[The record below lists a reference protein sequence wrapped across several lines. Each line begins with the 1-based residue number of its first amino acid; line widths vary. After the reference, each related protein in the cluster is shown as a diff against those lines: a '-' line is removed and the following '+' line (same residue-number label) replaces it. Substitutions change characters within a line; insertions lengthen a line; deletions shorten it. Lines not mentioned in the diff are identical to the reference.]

1 MTTAP
6 KIGRPSDY
14 NEEIASLILDRL
26 ADGESLRA
34 ICQDE
39 GMPDRASVR
48 RWIIADE
55 SFRSQY
61 ARARGEQ
68 GDHYADE
75 IVAISDNTDED
86 ANSRRVRID
95 ARKWAAGKLRPD
107 VYGEK
112 ITQKH
117 EGEFRVILSSAD
129 ADL

>member
-1 MTTAP
+1 M
-6 KIGRPSDY
+6 GRPSDY
-14 NEEIASLILDRL
+14 TQEVASLICNRL

-34 ICQDE
+34 ICLDDD
-39 GMPDRASVR
+39 MPARETVR
-48 RWIIADE
+48 GWLIRLPEFAG
-55 SFRSQY
+55 QY

-68 GDHYADE
+68 GDAYADE
-75 IVAISDNTDED
+75 IVAIADDKDED

-112 ITQKH
+112 VTQKH
-117 EGEFRVILSSAD
+117 EGEFRVVISNAD

>member
-1 MTTAP
+1 M
-6 KIGRPSDY
+6 GRPSDY
-14 NEEIASLILDRL
+14 TQEVASLICNRL

-34 ICQDE
+34 ICLDE
-39 GMPDRASVR
+39 DMPARETVR
-48 RWIIADE
+48 GWLIRLPEFAG
-55 SFRSQY
+55 QY

-68 GDHYADE
+68 GDAYADE
-75 IVAISDNTDED
+75 IVAIADDKDED

-112 ITQKH
+112 VTQKH
-117 EGEFRVILSSAD
+117 EGELRVVISSAD

>member
-1 MTTAP
+1 M
-6 KIGRPSDY
+6 GRPSDY
-14 NEEIASLILDRL
+14 TQEVASLICNRL

-34 ICQDE
+34 ICLDDD
-39 GMPDRASVR
+39 MPARETVR
-48 RWIIADE
+48 GWLIRLPEFAG
-55 SFRSQY
+55 QY

-68 GDHYADE
+68 GDAYADE
-75 IVAISDNTDED
+75 IVAIADDKDED

-112 ITQKH
+112 VTQKH
-117 EGEFRVILSSAD
+117 EGEFRVVISSAD

>member
-1 MTTAP
+1 M
-6 KIGRPSDY
+6 GRPSDY
-14 NEEIASLILDRL
+14 TQEVASLICNRL

-34 ICQDE
+34 ICLDDD
-39 GMPDRASVR
+39 MPARETVR
-48 RWIIADE
+48 GWLIRLPEFAG
-55 SFRSQY
+55 QY

-68 GDHYADE
+68 GDAYADE
-75 IVAISDNTDED
+75 IVAIADDKDED

-112 ITQKH
+112 VTQEHK
-117 EGEFRVILSSAD
+117 GELRVVISNAD

>member
-1 MTTAP
+1 MSM
-6 KIGRPSDY
+6 GRPSGYSQEVAD
-14 NEEIASLILDRL
+14 LILDRL

-34 ICQDE
+34 ICLDE

-68 GDHYADE
+68 GDAYADE
-75 IVAISDNTDED
+75 IVAIADDKDED

-112 ITQKH
+112 VTQEHK
-117 EGEFRVILSSAD
+117 GEFRVILSSAD